1 MASEWYYTQ
10 NGQQAPA
17 PVSSSQLAQLASSGQ
32 VQPTDMVWKEGMANW
47 VQASTIKGLFAGAGK
62 PAATDQVLPVV
73 EQAPARPTERRRR
86 RDRARDRAER
96 GEEEEGE
103 TRKAAE
109 DEAPQMHPL
118 LVLLLTAVTCGV
130 FGLYYAYRVCSAYTA
145 LAERRE
151 ADSAGRPLGKA
162 RHPLAILILGYLTL
176 GYYFFYW
183 VYSVMRECSDY
194 TGRKDFNP
202 RVELALML
210 IFPLYSVYVAVFRL
224 PEMIRSVQATAKVP
238 ESTAVNHSYIFLNPC
253 MLCAMPY
260 LGMVYQDALN
270 QVWFSA
276 P

>member
-17 PVSSSQLAQLASSGQ
+17 PVSSAQLKQLASTGQ
-32 VQPTDMVWKEGMANW
+32 LQPTDMVWKDGMPNW
-47 VQASTIKGLFAGAGK
+47 VPASSIKDLFAGAGK
-62 PAATDQVLPVV
+62 VAGTDEVLPVV
-73 EQAPARPTERRRR
+73 ESAPSRPAGRRR
-86 RDRARDRAER
+86 RDRDRPGR
-96 GEEEEGE
+96 GEEEEAD
-103 TRKAAE
+103 TRREAE

-118 LVLLLTAVTCGV
+118 LALLLTWVTCGI

-145 LAERRE
+145 LGERR
-151 ADSAGRPLGKA
+151 ARDSAGRRLGRA
-162 RHPLAILILGYLTL
+162 RHPLAVLVLGYLTF

-183 VYSVMRECSDY
+183 TYKVMRECSDY
-194 TGRKDFNP
+194 TGRQDFNP
-202 RVELALML
+202 RVELTLML
-210 IFPLYSVYVAVFRL
+210 LFPFYSVYVAVFRL
-224 PEMIRSVQATAKVP
+224 PEMIRTVQALAKVP

-253 MLCAMPY
+253 LLCAMPF